1 MFNTD
6 TPPEIDDTCCP
17 LSGLPILR
25 RSEWTDLAF
34 EPNYRFSTALMGD
47 RIIYNQPVGNA
58 TAASLEKALSLTD
71 EVCEELIPE
80 AQTYVHLSDYRRVKG
95 VSMGGRK
102 YFVNYMLTRTRIAGF
117 IIFGASPLMRIIIKL
132 GQKIGRS
139 KDSPVF
145 EVHTYAQAMDKALEL
160 LGQTAV
166 AEETAGDEKAC
177 RQDTH
182 EVRQRFEKGR
192 LVLSAPHWHI
202 DNDGFSMQAEVID
215 HQILHSTVT
224 GLMRSR
230 HCDLIDAMRHC
241 IRSEAGLEAGFP
253 YFITCTKGLKQN
265 SRRTRQR
272 YMQALKTW
280 HLQYPIRLYVFYGAS
295 RLIKA
300 AVSLAR
306 PFMPFKIRIV
316 SDRDAALRLV
326 EADRR
331 NPSRLQRIRYRFD
344 HSKRRRQREIEGY
357 RDELLHYLG
366 DIDWERDG
374 LQNPPSHGPDHPMGP
389 VFEAITLL
397 KTELDQVF
405 NERHAMAD
413 ALGQSQQR
421 FNEVMTHSR
430 DLLFKH
436 DIETGA
442 YAYVSDSAKAL
453 IGYTPEEIQTMGA
466 DGILE
471 LMHPEDRQRYHAF
484 CQSLLGNGDQLPQ
497 EHVIEYRIR
506 HKDGRYVWFSDSHA
520 VLRDEAGRPTQV
532 IGSNRDIQRSK
543 AMEAERL
550 RMAKRLQRS
559 GKLEAVSTLAGGI
572 AHNFN
577 NLLMTILGNVEM
589 ARMQLD
595 ADSHINPR
603 IDAIQKAAD
612 RAAELSTL
620 MLTYVGQSKMSF
632 DTLDL
637 GALVGEMVRVL
648 KATLPHADQLEKAAE
663 GETAYVSGDP
673 GKIGQVITDVVT
685 NAVEATTDE
694 ARKITLQTGLRQCD
708 TIFFERR
715 AAYEQL
721 PSGEYAYV
729 EVKDNG
735 VGMDAQTLEK
745 VFDPFFTTK
754 FTGRGL
760 GLAASVGIMRAH
772 QGAMVLASHPNQGT
786 TVTILFPP
794 VAAPAAAR
802 PMSRTGTHPYSH
814 GGAEACNTV
823 LLVDDEPMVLEVG
836 EMMLEAIGFDILTA
850 ADGIGALEQ
859 FKSHREEIA
868 LVILDLTMPRMDGF
882 ETFHKIIKIA
892 PDTPIIIA
900 TGYTRGQVRQ
910 QFREQEPSAYLKK
923 PFRMDHLADTIR
935 RVLMNPQ
942 E

>member
-6 TPPEIDDTCCP
+6 TPPEIDATSCP

-25 RSEWTDLAF
+25 RPEWTDQAF
-34 EPNYRFSTALMGD
+34 ERHYRFSTALMGD

-58 TAASLEKALSLTD
+58 NAACLEKALSLTD
-71 EVCEELIPE
+71 EVCAELIPE
-80 AQTYVHLSDYRRVKG
+80 TQTYVHLSDYRQVKG
-95 VSMGGRK
+95 VSIGGRK
-102 YFVNYMLTRTRIAGF
+102 YFVNYMLTRTRMAGF

-132 GQKIGRS
+132 GMKIGRS
-139 KDSPVF
+139 KEVPVF
-145 EVHTYAQAMDKALEL
+145 EVRTYAQAMDKAFEL
-160 LGQTAV
+160 LDQMPP
-166 AEETAGDEKAC
+166 AEDEKAC
-177 RQDTH
+177 RQDTSQ
-182 EVRQRFEKGR
+182 VRQRFEKGR
-192 LVLSAPHWHI
+192 LVLSAPHWRVDI
-202 DNDGFSMQAEVID
+202 DGFSMQAEVID

-224 GLMRSR
+224 GVMRGR
-230 HCDLIDAMRHC
+230 HSDPIEAMRRC

-253 YFITCTKGLKQN
+253 YFVTCTRGLKQN

-272 YMQALKTW
+272 YMQALKAW
-280 HLQYPIRLYVFYGAS
+280 HHQYPIRLYVFYGAS
-295 RLIKA
+295 RLVKA
-300 AVSLAR
+300 AVSLAK
-306 PFMPFKIRIV
+306 PFMPFKVRIV

-331 NPSRLQRIRYRFD
+331 NPSRLQRIRNRFG
-344 HSKRRRQREIEGY
+344 HSKHRRQREIEGY
-357 RDELLHYLG
+357 REELLHYLG
-366 DIDWERDG
+366 DIDWEKDG
-374 LQNPPSHGPDHPMGP
+374 PHNPPTHSADHPMGP

-397 KTELDQVF
+397 KTELDEVF

-413 ALGQSQQR
+413 ALWQSQQR

-430 DLLFKH
+430 DLLFKR
-436 DIETGA
+436 DIATGDYEYISEA
-442 YAYVSDSAKAL
+442 AQEL
-453 IGYTPEEIQTMGA
+453 LGYSTQEIQAMGIA
-466 DGILE
+466 GVIDLI
-471 LMHPEDRQRYHAF
+471 HPEDRERYHTF
-484 CQSLLGNGDQLPQ
+484 CEGLLGSGDQLPQ
-497 EHVIEYRIR
+497 EHTIEYRMR
-506 HKDGRYVWFSDSHA
+506 HKDGRVIWFSDSHA
-520 VLRDEAGRPTQV
+520 VLRDAAGRPTKV

-620 MLTYVGQSKMSF
+620 MLTYVGQSRMSF

-648 KATLPHADQLEKAAE
+648 KATLPHADQLEKTADE
-663 GETAYVSGDP
+663 ETAYISGDP

-694 ARKITLQTGLRQCD
+694 TRKITLQTGLRHCD
-708 TIFFERR
+708 TSFFEGR

-721 PSGEYAYV
+721 PRGEYAYV
-729 EVKDNG
+729 EIRDNG

-772 QGAMVLASHPNQGT
+772 QGAMVLASQPNQGT

-794 VAAPAAAR
+794 AAAPAA
-802 PMSRTGTHPYSH
+802 SRSVSPAGSHPH
-814 GGAEACNTV
+814 GGTEACNTV

-850 ADGIGALEQ
+850 TDGIGALER
-859 FKSHREEIA
+859 FKRHREEIA

-882 ETFHKIIKIA
+882 ETFHEIIKIA

-910 QFREQEPSAYLKK
+910 QFREKEPSAYLKK
-923 PFRMDHLADTIR
+923 PFRMDRLADTIR
-935 RVLMNPQ
+935 RVLANR
-942 E
+942 EA